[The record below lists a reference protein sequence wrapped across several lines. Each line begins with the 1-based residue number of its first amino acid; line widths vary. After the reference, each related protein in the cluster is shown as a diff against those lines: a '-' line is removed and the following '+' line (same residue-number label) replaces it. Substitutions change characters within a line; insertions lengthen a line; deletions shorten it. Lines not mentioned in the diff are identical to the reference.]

1 MIDLLEAVGIE
12 IEFER
17 VNEGKEEL
25 VEGFYVSKTT
35 PIKFTK
41 LVTIQPRS
49 GVDLE
54 TEERSER
61 ERIEFDVIGF
71 GAPLQIHDKF
81 THLGKK
87 HEINNV
93 RRWPGHF
100 EAISVEIET

>member
-12 IEFER
+12 VTFER
-17 VNEGKEEL
+17 VDEGKEQI
-25 VEGFYVSKTT
+25 VDGFYVSKTT

-49 GVDLE
+49 GFDLE
-54 TEERSER
+54 TEERGER
-61 ERIEFDVIGF
+61 ERIEFDVIGL
-71 GAPLQIHDKF
+71 GDPLQIHDKF

-100 EAISVEIET
+100 EAISAEIQT